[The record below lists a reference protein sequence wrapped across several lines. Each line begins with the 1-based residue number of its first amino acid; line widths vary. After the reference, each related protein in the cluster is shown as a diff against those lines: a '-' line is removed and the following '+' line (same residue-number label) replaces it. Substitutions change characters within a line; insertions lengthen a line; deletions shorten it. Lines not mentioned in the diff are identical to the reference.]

1 MSRLREVPNSVS
13 FAELELGVLARWQR
27 EQTFEQSLARRRDA
41 PRFVF
46 YDGPPFATGLP
57 HYGHILTSFI
67 KDVVPRYQTMRGYH
81 VPRRWGWDCH
91 GLPVELEVERE
102 LGLASPADIAAL
114 GVERFNAACRAT
126 VMRYAGEWEAVM
138 TRLGRW
144 VDFAGAYRTM
154 DDSYVE
160 SVVWCFQQLYDRG
173 LVYEGQK
180 VVPYCTRCQTALS
193 NFETRLDD
201 SYRARDDLSVTVKFE
216 LAGEPSQ
223 SLLAWTTTPWTLPAN
238 AALAVHPELDY
249 VRLADDRASL
259 WLAAAAVPRYA
270 AQLAGF
276 VERERRRGSELAGR
290 SYRPVFDE
298 LAAATRGYRVVAA
311 DWVSADDGTGIVHLA
326 PAYGEDDQATCAAHG
341 VVGAAPVRDD
351 GTFDECCGELAG
363 LDVFAA
369 AEPVVR
375 ALERAGR
382 LFARATYRHDYPHC
396 WRCDRPLIYRAIP
409 SWFVQVTA
417 LRERLVAC
425 NAEIQWV
432 PAHVGEKRFA
442 DWLAG
447 ARDWAISR
455 KRFWGAPVPVWRC
468 AACAALRVVGSRAE
482 LEAAA
487 GRQLVDWHRP
497 HVDDLVLPCAC
508 GGQMRRV
515 PDVLDCWFESGSMPY
530 ASEHYPFDDAERF
543 RAGFPGDF
551 IVEYVAQTR
560 GWFYTMLVLSTA
572 LFDRPPFR
580 HAVCHGVLLGDDG
593 RKLSKRLRNYPD
605 PTALVAEHGSD
616 ALRAALLGSGA
627 ASGSDVKFSAATV
640 RDAVRR
646 LHLPLWNA
654 LHLYTAYAVGDGFAP
669 TGHGTPG
676 PLERALLSEAEQ
688 LRVDV
693 EDAMARHDYVRAYA
707 VVEDFIT
714 TLSTWYLRLLKPA
727 LWRTGLDDA
736 KRASYEALHAA
747 LLQLAHVA
755 APLLPFLAELVHE
768 ALGGE
773 RSVHLADWPAPR
785 DDRRDDAL
793 VAEMRQLRTVV
804 RLARRVREDAGI
816 RHRQPLRRAWVA
828 GLPADALALH
838 RELLAGELNVKQV
851 DELADP
857 AAVVHRELV
866 LDYPRLGKR
875 LRGKVKAV
883 AAAARAGDYAVHDDG
898 SVDIAGERLAPDE
911 LTWRTFA
918 RAGHVVAAHGG
929 LVVMLD
935 AALDDGLAREGLARE
950 LNRAAQDLRKRARLP
965 YHAEVQLA
973 VVAAARTGGSSPSDG
988 DSAPGG
994 GAPLLERCLDEHA
1007 AWLGEQAGSATVV
1020 RHSLGSAL
1028 STALD
1033 VDGATV
1039 VVELAPLAA
1048 SA

>member
-1 MSRLREVPNSVS
+1 MSRLREVPNSVT

-27 EQTFEQSLARRRDA
+27 EQTFERSLDQRRDA

-91 GLPVELEVERE
+91 GLPVELEVERK
-102 LGLASPADIAAL
+102 LGLDSPAEIDAL
-114 GVERFNAACRAT
+114 GVDRFNVACRET
-126 VMRYAGEWEAVM
+126 VMLYAGEWQTVM

-144 VDFAGAYRTM
+144 VDFDGAYRTM
-154 DDSYVE
+154 DDSYIE
-160 SVVWCFQQLYDRG
+160 SVVWCFKQLYDRG

-201 SYRARDDLSVTVKFE
+201 AYRARDDLSVTVKLA
-216 LAGEPSQ
+216 LAGEPGQ
-223 SLLAWTTTPWTLPAN
+223 AFLAWTTTPWTLPAN
-238 AALAVHPELDY
+238 AALAVHPELEY
-249 VRLADDRASL
+249 VRLGRDGSSV

-270 AQLAGF
+270 AELAGF
-276 VERERRRGSELAGR
+276 TERERRRGRELAVR
-290 SYRPVFDE
+290 RYLPVFGE
-298 LAAATRGYRVVAA
+298 LADQTRGYRVVTA
-311 DWVSADDGTGIVHLA
+311 DWVSADEGTGLVHLA

-351 GTFDECCGELAG
+351 GTFDQRAGELAG
-363 LDVFAA
+363 LDVLAA
-369 AEPVVR
+369 GEPIAR
-375 ALERAGR
+375 ALERSGQ
-382 LFARATYRHDYPHC
+382 LFARATYRHDVAHC
-396 WRCDRPLIYRAIP
+396 WRCDRPLIHRAIP
-409 SWFVQVTA
+409 SWFVKVTA

-425 NAEIQWV
+425 NAEIRWV

-468 AACAALRVVGSRAE
+468 TACAALRVVGSRAE

-487 GRQLVDWHRP
+487 GSRLADWHRP
-497 HVDDLVLPCAC
+497 YVDEVALPCAC
-508 GGQMRRV
+508 GAAMRRV

-530 ASEHYPFDDAERF
+530 AAEHYPFDDAERF
-543 RAGFPGDF
+543 RASFPGDF

-560 GWFYTMLVLSTA
+560 GWFYTLLVLSTA

-580 HAVCHGVLLGDDG
+580 NAVCHGVLLGDDG
-593 RKLSKRLRNYPD
+593 RKLGKRLRNYPD
-605 PTALVAEHGSD
+605 PMAMVREHGSD

-627 ASGSDVKFSAATV
+627 AAGSDVKFSAAAV

-646 LHLPLWNA
+646 LHLPLWNT
-654 LHLYTAYAVGDGFAP
+654 LHLYTAYATGDGFEP
-669 TGHGTPG
+669 TGACAPG

-693 EDAMARHDYVRAYA
+693 EDAMARHDYVGAYQ

-714 TLSTWYLRLLKPA
+714 ALSTWYLRLMKPA
-727 LWRTGLDDA
+727 LWRAGLDDA

-747 LLQLAHVA
+747 LLQIAHVA
-755 APLLPFLAELVHE
+755 APLLPFLTELVHD

-773 RSVHLADWPAPR
+773 RSVHLADWPPAR
-785 DDRRDDAL
+785 DDRRDEAL

-804 RLARRVREDAGI
+804 RLARRVREEAGI

-828 GLPADALALH
+828 GLPAEVLARH

-851 DELADP
+851 DELVDAD
-857 AAVVHRELV
+857 AVVRRELV
-866 LDYPRLGKR
+866 LDYARLGKR

-883 AAAARAGDYAVHDDG
+883 AAAARAGDYVVDDDG
-898 SVDIAGERLAPDE
+898 GVAVAGERLAPDE
-911 LTWRTFA
+911 LSWRTLA
-918 RAGHVVAAHGG
+918 QPGHVVAAHGG
-929 LVVMLD
+929 FVVMLD
-935 AALDDGLAREGLARE
+935 AALDDELAREGVARE

-965 YHAEVQLA
+965 YHAAVQLA
-973 VVAAARTGGSSPSDG
+973 VVVERA
-988 DSAPGG
+988 GG
-994 GAPLLERCLDEHA
+994 GAGGSLLERCLGDHA
-1007 AWLGEQAGSATVV
+1007 AWLSEQAGSAALV
-1020 RHSLGSAL
+1020 RHSLGGELATVL
-1028 STALD
+1028 EI
-1033 VDGATV
+1033 DGAPVTI
-1039 VVELAPLAA
+1039 ELAVAQDPPQG
-1048 SA
+1048 SAR